1 MEPCK
6 RPANGAGTFSA
17 SRSPARTVVGHFHV
31 GHATASREAD
41 MRTDE
46 IDLQLDDDDEHDAR
60 RAIVRALN
68 RDPYDVWTSGSLAL
82 AVGASPALTGRILQQ
97 LASAGMVHRL
107 GDDEGFTVMGDGE

>member
-17 SRSPARTVVGHFHV
+17 GRSPTRTVVGHFHLR
-31 GHATASREAD
+31 HETASREAD

-46 IDLQLDDDDEHDAR
+46 IERVEDDDEHDAR

-68 RDPYDVWTSGSLAL
+68 RQPYDVWTSGSLAL
-82 AVGASPALTGRILQQ
+82 AVGASPALTGKILLQ

-107 GDDEGFTVMGDGE
+107 GDDDGFTVMGDGE

>member
-1 MEPCK
+1 
-6 RPANGAGTFSA
+6 
-17 SRSPARTVVGHFHV
+17 
-31 GHATASREAD
+31 
-41 MRTDE
+41 MRTYE

-82 AVGASPALTGRILQQ
+82 AVGASPALTGTILQQ

-107 GDDEGFTVMGDGE
+107 GDEEGFTVMGDGD